1 MTAATP
7 SCATCG
13 WHGVPAGPFCP
24 SCGAQLTSARALP
37 TPLPAADAPRTGGRM
52 ALLALAGALLIV
64 FLTLF
69 VVGIAL
75 ANRDPS
81 IDAAPTLVPNAP
93 SATAL
98 LTLAPQTPAATQTPR
113 ETPGSGGRGKPTATA
128 LQLSPRYRFQLL
140 RPIHRSSQPPH
151 RQFPVVA
158 DDTSSHMVWT

>member
-1 MTAATP
+1 
-7 SCATCG
+7 
-13 WHGVPAGPFCP
+13 
-24 SCGAQLTSARALP
+24 
-37 TPLPAADAPRTGGRM
+37 M

-81 IDAAPTLVPNAP
+81 IDPAPTLAPNAP

-128 LQLSPRYRFQLL
+128 SPTVTQI
-140 RPIHRSSQPPH
+140 PIPATPTNTPILPTATPTISSGGG
-151 RQFPVVA
+151 
-158 DDTSSHMVWT
+158 